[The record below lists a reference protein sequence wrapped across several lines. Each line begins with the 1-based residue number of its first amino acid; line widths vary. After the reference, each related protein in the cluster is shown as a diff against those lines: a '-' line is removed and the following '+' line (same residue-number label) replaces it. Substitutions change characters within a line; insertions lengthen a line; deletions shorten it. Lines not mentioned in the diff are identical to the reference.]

1 VRNIDAGYGAVR
13 VLHGVSIEI
22 REGETVAL
30 LGTNGNGKSTLI
42 KCIMG
47 MVTPSAGEVFLETDG
62 ARVDLTRR
70 STEDIVSLGIALVPE
85 GRRLFPKL
93 TVEENLLLGAYR
105 KAARTDIERN
115 LEFAYEAFPV
125 LRGRRGQLAGS
136 MSGGEQQMLAVARAL
151 MSSPRILLVDEPS
164 VGLAPILV
172 SRVIAK
178 IRELKERR
186 QLTVLMAEQNFNQ
199 ATKIADRGY
208 IIVHGKIE
216 FEGRST
222 EELRENEHKT
232 IVGPI
237 AFSADGERKETAT
250 LQAQFRGVKDKDIE
264 QFRSSGKQVI
274 LFPDKLKTGELI
286 SPFEAARN

>member
-1 VRNIDAGYGAVR
+1 LASRIVVRDVEAGYGAVR
-13 VLHGVSIEI
+13 VLHGVSIEV

-47 MVTPSAGEVFLETDG
+47 MVTPEAGEIFLETDG
-62 ARVDLTRR
+62 TRIDLTRK
-70 STEDIVSLGIALVPE
+70 STEEIVGLGIALVPE

-105 KAARTDIERN
+105 SAARGDIAAN
-115 LEFAYEAFPV
+115 LAFSFETFPLLFA
-125 LRGRRGQLAGS
+125 RRQQRAGS

-172 SRVIAK
+172 NRVIGK
-178 IRELKERR
+178 IKELKEQR

-222 EELRENEHKT
+222 QELRENELVK
-232 IVGPI
+232 
-237 AFSADGERKETAT
+237 KYY
-250 LQAQFRGVKDKDIE
+250 LGV
-264 QFRSSGKQVI
+264 
-274 LFPDKLKTGELI
+274 
-286 SPFEAARN
+286 